1 MNLKEYNKEML
12 TREMFQPLDKSE
24 QNSEFIAMETKSF
37 ARDAWIRFKRNKL
50 ALLGLI
56 FLEIVVALAI
66 FVPIFSPYTYEQ
78 MDMTALNANPSLA
91 HPMGTD
97 RFGRDILVR
106 VMYGARISLSVGFSS
121 AAISLCI
128 GIMYGGIAGYVGG
141 KADML
146 MMRIVD
152 IIYSIPS
159 MLYVILVMLIFG
171 SNIWSILIGICIS
184 SWIGMARLVR
194 AQVMSLKEQEF
205 ALAAYVL
212 GASTKRILFKHLI
225 INCIGPIIVNLTLM
239 VPSAI
244 FTEAFLSFVGI
255 GISAPAASWGTL
267 ANEARGLVETYPIQI
282 IWPVAAICLTMLS
295 LNFIGDGVGEAL
307 DPKKK

>member
-1 MNLKEYNKEML
+1 MNLKEYNKEQL
-12 TREMFQPLDKSE
+12 EQLFQPLSEEE

-37 ARDAWIRFKRNKL
+37 ARDAWNRFKRNKL
-50 ALLGLI
+50 ALVGLVFLGVMVI
-56 FLEIVVALAI
+56 LAI
-66 FVPIFSPYTYEQ
+66 FVPMLSPYSYDQ
-78 MDMTALNANPSLA
+78 MDITSLNSLPSLK

-97 RFGRDILVR
+97 RFGRDIFVR
-106 VMYGARISLSVGFSS
+106 VMYGARISLAVGFAA
-121 AAISLCI
+121 AAINLVI
-128 GIMYGGIAGYVGG
+128 GIIWGGIAGYVGG
-141 KADML
+141 K
-146 MMRIVD
+146 VD
-152 IIYSIPS
+152 IVLMRVADIVYSIPS
-159 MLYVILVMLIFG
+159 MLYVIMVMLIFG

-205 ALAAYVL
+205 AMAAYVL
-212 GASTKRILFKHLI
+212 GASTTRILFKHLI

-267 ANEARGLVETYPIQI
+267 ANEARGLVETHPIQI
-282 IWPVAAICLTMLS
+282 IWPVASICLTMLS

-307 DPKKK
+307 DPKKQ

>member
-1 MNLKEYNKEML
+1 MNLKEYNSEKLKEMF
-12 TREMFQPLDKSE
+12 TPLDKSE
-24 QNSEFIAMETKSF
+24 QNSEFIAMDAKSF
-37 ARDAWIRFKRNKL
+37 GRDAWLRFKKNKL
-50 ALLGLI
+50 ALAGLI
-56 FLEIVVALAI
+56 FLGFMVLLAVFI
-66 FVPIFSPYTYEQ
+66 PIFSPYTYDQ
-78 MDMTALNANPSLA
+78 MDMTALNALPNLN

-97 RFGRDILVR
+97 RFGRDIFVR
-106 VMYGARISLSVGFSS
+106 VMYGARISLAVGFAS

-128 GIMYGGIAGYVGG
+128 GIVYGGISGYVGG
-141 KADML
+141 KVDML
-146 MMRIVD
+146 MMRVVD

-205 ALAAYVL
+205 AMAAYVL
-212 GASTKRILFKHLI
+212 GASTQRILFKHLI

-267 ANEARGLVETYPIQI
+267 ANEARGLVETNPIQI
-282 IWPVAAICLTMLS
+282 IWPVASICLTMLS

>member
-1 MNLKEYNKEML
+1 MNLKEYNKEQL
-12 TREMFQPLDKSE
+12 EQLFQPLGEEE

-37 ARDAWIRFKRNKL
+37 ARDAWNRFKRNKL
-50 ALLGLI
+50 ALVGLVFLGI
-56 FLEIVVALAI
+56 MVILAI
-66 FVPIFSPYTYEQ
+66 FVPMLSPYTYDQ
-78 MDMTALNANPSLA
+78 MDITSLNALPSLK

-97 RFGRDILVR
+97 RFGRDIFVR
-106 VMYGARISLSVGFSS
+106 VMYGARISLSVGF
-121 AAISLCI
+121 AAAGINLVI
-128 GIMYGGIAGYVGG
+128 GIIWGGIAGYVGG
-141 KADML
+141 KVDVIL
-146 MMRIVD
+146 MRVAD

-159 MLYVILVMLIFG
+159 MLYVIMVMLIFG

-205 ALAAYVL
+205 AMAAYVL
-212 GASTKRILFKHLI
+212 GASTTRILFKHLI

-267 ANEARGLVETYPIQI
+267 ANEARGLVETHPIQI
-282 IWPVAAICLTMLS
+282 IWPVASICLTMLS

-307 DPKKK
+307 DPKKQ

>member
-1 MNLKEYNKEML
+1 MNLKEYNKEQL
-12 TREMFQPLDKSE
+12 EQLFQPLSEEE

-37 ARDAWIRFKRNKL
+37 ARDAWNRFKRNKL
-50 ALLGLI
+50 ALVGLVFLGVMVI
-56 FLEIVVALAI
+56 LAI
-66 FVPIFSPYTYEQ
+66 FVPMLSPYSYDQ
-78 MDMTALNANPSLA
+78 MDITSLNSLPSLK

-97 RFGRDILVR
+97 RFGRDIFVR
-106 VMYGARISLSVGFSS
+106 VMYGARISLAVGFAA
-121 AAISLCI
+121 AAINLVI
-128 GIMYGGIAGYVGG
+128 GIIWGGIAGYVGG
-141 KADML
+141 KVDIVL
-146 MMRIVD
+146 MRVAD

-159 MLYVILVMLIFG
+159 MLYVIMVMLIFG

-205 ALAAYVL
+205 AMAAFVL
-212 GASTKRILFKHLI
+212 GASTTRILFKHLI

-267 ANEARGLVETYPIQI
+267 ANEARGLVETHPIQI
-282 IWPVAAICLTMLS
+282 IWPVASICLTMLS

-307 DPKKK
+307 DPKKQ

>member
-1 MNLKEYNKEML
+1 MNLKEYNKEQL
-12 TREMFQPLDKSE
+12 EQMFQPLSHDE

-37 ARDAWIRFKRNKL
+37 GKDAWNRFKRNKL
-50 ALLGLI
+50 ALVGLVFLGI
-56 FLEIVVALAI
+56 MVILAI
-66 FVPIFSPYTYEQ
+66 FVPMLSPYSYDQ
-78 MDMTALNANPSLA
+78 MDITSLNALPSLK

-97 RFGRDILVR
+97 RFGRDIFVR
-106 VMYGARISLSVGFSS
+106 VMYGARISLSVGFAA
-121 AAISLCI
+121 AAINLVI
-128 GIMYGGIAGYVGG
+128 GIVWGGIAGYVGG
-141 KADML
+141 KLDTV
-146 MMRIVD
+146 MMRVAD

-159 MLYVILVMLIFG
+159 MLYVIMVMLIFG

-205 ALAAYVL
+205 AMAAYVL
-212 GASTKRILFKHLI
+212 GASTSRILFKHLI

-267 ANEARGLVETYPIQI
+267 ANEARGLVETHPIQI
-282 IWPVAAICLTMLS
+282 IWPVASICLTMLS

-307 DPKKK
+307 DPKKQ

>member
-1 MNLKEYNKEML
+1 MNLKEYNKEQL
-12 TREMFQPLDKSE
+12 ENLFQPLSEEE

-37 ARDAWIRFKRNKL
+37 GKDAWNRFKRNKL
-50 ALLGLI
+50 ALVGLVFLGI
-56 FLEIVVALAI
+56 MVVLAI
-66 FVPIFSPYTYEQ
+66 FVPMLSPYSYDQ
-78 MDMTALNANPSLA
+78 MDITSLNALPSLK

-106 VMYGARISLSVGFSS
+106 VMYGARISLSVGFSA
-121 AAISLCI
+121 AAINLVI
-128 GIMYGGIAGYVGG
+128 GIIWGGIAGYAGG
-141 KADML
+141 KLDTI
-146 MMRIVD
+146 MMRIAD

-159 MLYVILVMLIFG
+159 MLYVIMVMLIFG

-205 ALAAYVL
+205 AMAAYVL
-212 GASTKRILFKHLI
+212 GASTSRILFKHLI

-267 ANEARGLVETYPIQI
+267 ANEARGLVETHPIQI
-282 IWPVAAICLTMLS
+282 IWPVASICLTMLS

-307 DPKKK
+307 DPKKQ

>member
-56 FLEIVVALAI
+56 FLGIVVVLAI

-78 MDMTALNANPSLA
+78 MDMAALNANPSLA

>member
-1 MNLKEYNKEML
+1 MNLKEYNKEQL
-12 TREMFQPLDKSE
+12 ENLFQPLSEEE

-37 ARDAWIRFKRNKL
+37 GKDAWNRFKRNKL
-50 ALLGLI
+50 ALVGLVFLGI
-56 FLEIVVALAI
+56 MVVLAI
-66 FVPIFSPYTYEQ
+66 FVPMLSPYSYDQ
-78 MDMTALNANPSLA
+78 MDITSLNALPSLK

-106 VMYGARISLSVGFSS
+106 VMYGARISLSVGFSA
-121 AAISLCI
+121 AAINLVI
-128 GIMYGGIAGYVGG
+128 GIIWGGIAGYAGG
-141 KADML
+141 KIDTI
-146 MMRIVD
+146 MMRIAD

-159 MLYVILVMLIFG
+159 MLYVIMVMLIFG

-205 ALAAYVL
+205 AMAAYVL
-212 GASTKRILFKHLI
+212 GASTSRILFKHLI

-267 ANEARGLVETYPIQI
+267 ANEARGLVETHPIQI
-282 IWPVAAICLTMLS
+282 IWPVASICLTMLS

-307 DPKKK
+307 DPKKQ